1 MQCNIIES
9 KTITK
14 AIVVEIVIYIY
25 IVYKITLTIT
35 RFEIK

>member
-14 AIVVEIVIYIY
+14 AIVAEIIIYL
-25 IVYKITLTIT
+25 VYKITLTIMK
-35 RFEIK
+35 FEIK

>member
-14 AIVVEIVIYIY
+14 AIVAEIVIY